1 MIQTMIDTN
10 QKYDNNHIYID
21 IHHILKLQLHAEWYA
36 LFTTTYSL
44 NRIITSHPLAGKI
57 FI

>member
-36 LFTTTYSL
+36 LFTTTY
-44 NRIITSHPLAGKI
+44 
-57 FI
+57 